1 MDTPAPR
8 LLAIMGS
15 GETAPTMAK
24 VHRDLLDRL
33 GPPPVPAVVLD
44 TPFGFQVNADDLAAR
59 AVAYFRE
66 SVQREISVATYRS
79 LAEVGSVEF
88 ETMLNRIR
96 AAGYVFA
103 GPGSP
108 SYAVRQWRGTE
119 VPVVLADKLRTGG
132 CLTFASAAAVSLGP
146 FALPVYEIY
155 KVGEPPHWLEGLDV
169 MGAIGLPA
177 VVVPHFDNAEG
188 GSHDTRYCYM
198 GERRLQALESMLP
211 EDVFILGVAEHTA
224 CILDLEASTVSVS
237 GRGTVTVR
245 RQGRSEAV
253 PAGDSVPIAALAA
266 MAGSAPAPGPPGV
279 AATDQPVAF
288 SPGEGPTSPLLADV
302 ARLAGDFRRAVEGG
316 DPRGAAKAV
325 LGLDDLVVAW
335 SRDSL
340 QSDELDRARAA
351 LRSMVVRLG
360 EAAETGL
367 RDPRAVVAP
376 FVEALLAARR
386 QAREER
392 RWADADALRDRL
404 VEAGVEV
411 KDSPEGTSWDLR

>member
-1 MDTPAPR
+1 
-8 LLAIMGS
+8 
-15 GETAPTMAK
+15 MAK

-44 TPFGFQVNADDLAAR
+44 TPFGFQVNADDLSTR
-59 AVAYFRE
+59 AVGYFRE

-79 LAEVGSVEF
+79 LAEVGSVEY
-88 ETMLNRIR
+88 ETMLNRVR
-96 AAGYVFA
+96 SARYVFA

-108 SYAVRQWRGTE
+108 SYALRQWRGTQ
-119 VPVVLADKLRTGG
+119 VPVVLAEKLRTGG
-132 CLTFASAAAVSLGP
+132 CLTFASAAAVTLGP
-146 FALPVYEIY
+146 LALPVYEIY

-169 MGAIGLPA
+169 MGVIGLPA
-177 VVVPHFDNAEG
+177 VVIPHFDNAEG

-198 GERRLQALESMLP
+198 GERRLRVLEAMLP

-224 CILDLEASTVSVS
+224 CIFDLDAGTVSVS

-245 RQGRSEAV
+245 RQGRMEAI
-253 PAGDSVPIAALAA
+253 PAGERVPIAALAT
-266 MAGSAPAPGPPGV
+266 MAGTGPASGPDAGPVPDAAAIAAGQLGDFAPGAG
-279 AATDQPVAF
+279 
-288 SPGEGPTSPLLADV
+288 STSPLLADV
-302 ARLAGDFRRAVEGG
+302 TRLVGDFEGAVASGDARAAV
-316 DPRGAAKAV
+316 KAV
-325 LGLDDLVVAW
+325 LGLDDLVLAW

-360 EAAETGL
+360 EAAESGL
-367 RDPRAVVAP
+367 RDPRALVTP

-404 VEAGVEV
+404 VDAGIEV
-411 KDSPEGTSWDLR
+411 RDTPEGTSWELR